1 MLLKK
6 DKECI
11 TIEKNGLWENRNG
24 VESRIAG
31 NRTDVLSKDARV
43 VYHRSHARIFRQYS
57 DERAYIAKVATSLG
71 MSDGAVG
78 VVISLANLGAAFQL
92 FALFFVGK
100 YPMRRRAI
108 LFHTINQAFFALVW
122 LTPVVRFSSGAKV
135 MLFVMFLMGGHILIG
150 FGGRRECDPNPLADC

>member
-1 MLLKK
+1 MESNL
-6 DKECI
+6 
-11 TIEKNGLWENRNG
+11 
-24 VESRIAG
+24 ESRETELTSY
-31 NRTDVLSKDARV
+31 RKTRVLYIIEAMLEYFVSILM
-43 VYHRSHARIFRQYS
+43 SG
-57 DERAYIAKVATSLG
+57 AYIAKVAASLG
-71 MSDGAVG
+71 MSGGAVG

>member
-1 MLLKK
+1 MESNL
-6 DKECI
+6 
-11 TIEKNGLWENRNG
+11 
-24 VESRIAG
+24 ESRETELTSY
-31 NRTDVLSKDARV
+31 RKTRVLYIIEAMLEYFVSILM
-43 VYHRSHARIFRQYS
+43 SG
-57 DERAYIAKVATSLG
+57 AYIAKVAASLG
-71 MSDGAVG
+71 MSGGAVG

-135 MLFVMFLMGGHILIG
+135 MLFVAFLMGGHILIG